1 MKIIISRAHVHAL
14 FIPSLLVWLCLLL
27 CPAARGQETAS
38 SQNDKGSSAETAA
51 NSRAESAAPSPASP
65 AFADY
70 KGVRIGMSAGDVRA
84 KLDHLKE
91 KSDTSD
97 FFAFSEAE
105 SAQVYYDAQGK
116 VTAVSVVYS
125 GDDAP
130 KPEAVLGEALEAK
143 ADGSM
148 YALKRY
154 PAAGYWVAY
163 SRTAGRNPI
172 VTVTM
177 QKMQ

>member
-1 MKIIISRAHVHAL
+1 ML
-14 FIPSLLVWLCLLL
+14 IPSLLVALCLLL
-27 CPAARGQETAS
+27 CPAARGQQTAS
-38 SQNDKGSSAETAA
+38 NQNDKGAAAEAAA
-51 NSRAESAAPSPASP
+51 NNRAESAAPSPASP

-70 KGVRIGMSAGDVRA
+70 KGVRIGMSADDVRA

-91 KSDTSD
+91 KSKDAD

-105 SAQVYYDAQGK
+105 TAQVYYDAQGK
-116 VTAVSVVYS
+116 VAAVSVVYS

-143 ADGSM
+143 PDGSM

-163 SRTAGRNPI
+163 SRTAGKNPI